1 MSALGTTVRVNSE
14 NQTLIL
20 AGEAVPRRSAT
31 ESRARSVA
39 YAAAPLR
46 RPLTIV
52 ATPVDDPKL
61 IIQGEFAHVSVDITA
76 LPRNLVASYR
86 LADGGS
92 SSIAA
97 NAYARTQSL
106 SVGSAHT
113 AIIDT
118 YA

>member
-1 MSALGTTVRVNSE
+1 MSALETTVRVNSE

-20 AGEAVPRRSAT
+20 AGEAVPRR
-31 ESRARSVA
+31 
-39 YAAAPLR
+39 
-46 RPLTIV
+46 PLTII

-61 IIQGEFAHVSVDITA
+61 LIQSDFEGVSLNSTA

-86 LADGGS
+86 IDRGS
-92 SSIAA
+92 AFNAA
-97 NAYARTQSL
+97 NAYARTQGL
-106 SVGSAHT
+106 SAGSAHT